1 MGWLERKVG
10 SLEVSV
16 AGLGCNNF
24 GMRIDEDTS
33 KAVVDAALD
42 AGVNHFDTAD
52 IYGGG
57 SRREFLSHA
66 LVARREDSSVITTR

>member
-1 MGWLERKVG
+1 MGTMATRTVG

-33 KAVVDAALD
+33 KAVVDAAFD
-42 AGVNHFDTAD
+42 AGVNHFDTAN

-57 SRREFLSHA
+57 KS
-66 LVARREDSSVITTR
+66 